1 MQYSVQIQNFN
12 RLSSRGSDTWTG
24 SRTGGNT
31 GGTATYFTVLNS
43 RDISGF
49 SSDTPI
55 TVGDLKTLVNAK
67 YPNTNTLYSLT
78 VLVGGTAAADSL
90 VLDKNDNIVYTAV
103 YTPVL
108 KKYRRS
114 TLPTPL
120 PRPGTTGATGATG
133 ATRATGT
140 TGSTG
145 ATGATGA

>member
-12 RLSSRGSDTWTG
+12 RLSSSGSDTWSSSGSTGHTG
-24 SRTGGNT
+24 SRSGGST
-31 GGTATYFTVLNS
+31 GGTATYFTVLDS
-43 RDISGF
+43 RVISGF
-49 SSDTPI
+49 SSEAAI
-55 TVGDLKTLVNAK
+55 TVGELKTLVNTK
-67 YPNTNTLYSLT
+67 YSNTNTLYSLT

-90 VLDKNDNIVYTAV
+90 VLDKNDSIVYNAV

-120 PRPGTTGATGATG
+120 PRPGVTGPAEA
-133 ATRATGT
+133 AKE

-145 ATGATGA
+145 ATGS